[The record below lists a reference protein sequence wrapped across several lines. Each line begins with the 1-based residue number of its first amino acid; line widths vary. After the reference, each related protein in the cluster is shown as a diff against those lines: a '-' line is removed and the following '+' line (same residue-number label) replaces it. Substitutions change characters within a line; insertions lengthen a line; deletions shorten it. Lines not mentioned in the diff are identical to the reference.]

1 MFIVKDV
8 LEQDRDVKVC
18 EEVSSSWYKL
28 LAWPNCLKQ
37 LSCQVDG
44 NSITAYAP
52 IAWCGGEVSMG
63 FTDKC
68 ATIHG
73 SGTVLFVR
81 QADEV
86 ISLDLAMC
94 GGSVLLRK
102 ESLMAVPSECVVSPD
117 EGVLGAPGFVTVSG
131 AVKIPITVKLPEKE
145 LVVVTLSEDD
155 ALVVG
160 VEQVLYYSTSLHV
173 EQKKEANGL
182 VCFSGDGSIGF
193 WNT

>member
-28 LAWPNCLKQ
+28 LAWSNCLKQ

-63 FTDKC
+63 FADRC
-68 ATIHG
+68 AIIHG
-73 SGTVLFVR
+73 SGTILFAR

-86 ISLDLAMC
+86 ISVDLATC
-94 GGSVLLRK
+94 GGSILLRK
-102 ESLMAVPSECVVSPD
+102 ESLIAVPSECAVSPCD
-117 EGVLGAPGFVTVSG
+117 SGPDAAEFVNIAG
-131 AVKIPITVKLPEKE
+131 AVKIPVVTKLPEKE
-145 LVVVTLSEDD
+145 LIAVTLSEDD
-155 ALVVG
+155 TLVVG
-160 VEQVLYYSTSLHV
+160 IAQVLYYSPSLRV
-173 EQKKEANGL
+173 EQRREANEL
-182 VCFSGDGSIGF
+182 VCFSGEGSIGF

>member
-28 LAWPNCLKQ
+28 LAWPSHLKQ

-44 NSITAYAP
+44 NSITAYSP

-63 FTDKC
+63 FSGTL

-73 SGTVLFVR
+73 SGTILFAR

-86 ISLDLAMC
+86 ISLDLAVC

-102 ESLMAVPSECVVSPD
+102 EALLAIPSECAVSPD
-117 EGVLGAPGFVTVSG
+117 EGALGASGFVTVAG
-131 AVKIPITVKLPEKE
+131 TAKIPITVKLPEKE
-145 LVVVTLSEDD
+145 LVTVTLSEDD

-160 VEQVLYYSTSLHV
+160 IEQVLYYSTSLHV